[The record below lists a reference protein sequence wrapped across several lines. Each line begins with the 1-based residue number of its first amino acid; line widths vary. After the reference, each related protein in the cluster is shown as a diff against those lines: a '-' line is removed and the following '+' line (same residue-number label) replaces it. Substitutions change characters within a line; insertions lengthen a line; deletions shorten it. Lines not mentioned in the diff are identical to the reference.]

1 MNRHGARFYWE
12 GLSIIVVKTIN
23 NWGQGFIVGYFQD
36 LGAGLFANKSNLFSM
51 IISTDPEVGKGCP
64 TVPILHFFLILFKR
78 AWGGDSN

>member
-1 MNRHGARFYWE
+1 MNRPGARFYWD

-51 IISTDPEVGKGCP
+51 IINK
-64 TVPILHFFLILFKR
+64 H
-78 AWGGDSN
+78 